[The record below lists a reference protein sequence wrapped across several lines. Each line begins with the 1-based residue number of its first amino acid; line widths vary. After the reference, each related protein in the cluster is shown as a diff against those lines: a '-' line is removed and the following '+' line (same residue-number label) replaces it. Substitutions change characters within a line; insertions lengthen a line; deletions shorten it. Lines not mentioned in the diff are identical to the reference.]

1 VIGYSPFGAA
11 TASIAVTFLLSFLR
25 KDTMLTPKRLF
36 DVFSLSGH
44 NLIMLAVSCAGA
56 GVVISVVTY
65 TGLAL
70 GIATVITSFSG
81 GFLLPA
87 LILIMITS
95 MVLGM
100 GLPCTPAYIIAIT
113 IGGPALLALGI
124 DKLPAHLFVF
134 YFAILA
140 EVTPPVCIAAYCG
153 AAIAGSKPMATGFE
167 ASQLAIMGYLIPFIF
182 VYNQALIMNGPFGLI
197 AATFL
202 IMVVVSIL
210 SASSLSGFMFRK
222 MNKFQ
227 SLLLGIAGITLTVLA
242 ASRSVL
248 EQPVIQTSVIVI
260 ALALIGAFVIG
271 NRKVLKTMAVSA
283 A

>member
-1 VIGYSPFGAA
+1 
-11 TASIAVTFLLSFLR
+11 
-25 KDTMLTPKRLF
+25 MLTPKRLF
-36 DVFSLSGH
+36 EVFNLSGH

-95 MVLGM
+95 IVLGM
-100 GLPCTPAYIIAIT
+100 GLPCTPAYIIAVT

-153 AAIAGSKPMATGFE
+153 AAIAGSKPMSTGFE
-167 ASQLAIMGYLIPFIF
+167 AAQLAIMGYLIPYIF

-210 SASSLSGFMFRK
+210 SAAALSGFLFK
-222 MNKFQ
+222 NMNLFQ
-227 SLLLGIAGITLTVLA
+227 SLLIGLASITLTVLA

-248 EQPVIQTSVIVI
+248 EQPVIQLSVIAA
-260 ALALIGAFVIG
+260 ALVLIGAFMMV
-271 NRKVLKTMAVSA
+271 NHKALKTLKVA
-283 A
+283 